1 MTKIKA
7 GNIYMCLKDISGYDS
22 FTKGKVYSSIY
33 DNALINDNHIEVK
46 VMNSECFRIATD
58 KEVFKAKLDWLKE
71 ETSIGLSEH
80 DNGVET
86 GRMEVINALY
96 RLLDSMQEEPVHVDL
111 EEEIEQYMDH
121 NYYIDEDFVVCDRN
135 HVDFKFH
142 EDNFKEV
149 ARHFAEWQKQ
159 QMLKDA
165 KLAAV
170 KDATVA
176 EYWDNWLILD
186 PYLRGSLKDGEKVK
200 IVILKE

>member
-1 MTKIKA
+1 M
-7 GNIYMCLKDISGYDS
+7 
-22 FTKGKVYSSIY
+22 
-33 DNALINDNHIEVK
+33 
-46 VMNSECFRIATD
+46 TD
-58 KEVFKAKLDWLKE
+58 KEKIRAEIERRIDLYKNVEHISAHTCGYLDAN
-71 ETSIGLSEH
+71 ETLLSF
-80 DNGVET
+80 
-86 GRMEVINALY
+86 I
-96 RLLDSMQEEPVHVDL
+96 DSMQEEPVHVDL
-111 EEEIEQYMDH
+111 EDEIEQYMDH

-186 PYLRGSLKDGEKVK
+186 PYLRGSFKDGEKVK